1 MQRKVAMEN
10 LTAKQLEE
18 KIGFGRYSVKGGT
31 YALWIGEFC
40 FFLYID
46 TNINGGRKVF
56 INIDNTSSDFTNSID
71 LQKQYTTTDSVEK
84 DIRKQLYQLH
94 KRITKALNE

>member
-1 MQRKVAMEN
+1 MEN
-10 LTAKQLEE
+10 LTAKQLEK

-31 YALWIGEFC
+31 HAIWIGEFV

-46 TNINGGRKVF
+46 TNMNGGNKVF
-56 INIDNTSSDFTNSID
+56 INIDNTSSDFADSID

-84 DIRKQLYQLH
+84 DIRKQLKQLT
-94 KRITKALNE
+94 KRITKALKE

>member
-1 MQRKVAMEN
+1 MEN

-46 TNINGGRKVF
+46 TNMNGGSKVF
-56 INIDNTSSDFTNSID
+56 INIDNTSSDFAYSID
-71 LQKQYTTTDSVEK
+71 LKKQYTTTDSVEK
-84 DIRKQLYQLH
+84 DIRKQLKQLQ
-94 KRITKALNE
+94 KRITKALKE

>member
-1 MQRKVAMEN
+1 MEN

-84 DIRKQLYQLH
+84 DIRKQLKQLQ
-94 KRITKALNE
+94 KRITKALKQ

>member
-1 MQRKVAMEN
+1 MEN

-46 TNINGGRKVF
+46 TNMHGGSKVF
-56 INIDNTSSDFTNSID
+56 INIDNTSSDFAHAID
-71 LQKQYTTTDSVEK
+71 LKKQYTTTDNVIK
-84 DIRKQLYQLH
+84 DIRKQLKQLQ
-94 KRITKALNE
+94 KRITKALKE

>member
-1 MQRKVAMEN
+1 MEN

-18 KIGFGRYSVKGGT
+18 KIGFGRYSVKGGCH
-31 YALWIGEFC
+31 ALWIGEFC

-46 TNINGGRKVF
+46 TNMNGGSKVF
-56 INIDNTSSDFTNSID
+56 INIDNTSSDFADSID

-84 DIRKQLYQLH
+84 DIRKQLTQLH
-94 KRITKALNE
+94 KRIIKALKE

>member
-46 TNINGGRKVF
+46 TNINGGSKVF
-56 INIDNTSSDFTNSID
+56 INIDNMSSDFAHSID
-71 LQKQYTTTDSVEK
+71 LKKQYTTTDSVEK
-84 DIRKQLYQLH
+84 DIRKQLKQLQ
-94 KRITKALNE
+94 KRITKALKE

>member
-1 MQRKVAMEN
+1 MEN

-18 KIGFGRYSVKGGT
+18 KIGFGIYSNKRGCH
-31 YALWIGEFC
+31 ALWIGEFC

-46 TNINGGRKVF
+46 TNMNGGNKVF
-56 INIDNTSSDFTNSID
+56 INIDNTSSDFADSID

-84 DIRKQLYQLH
+84 DIRKQLNQLQ
-94 KRITKALNE
+94 KRLTKALKE